1 MQKKGIVRIDET
13 INEMQANF
21 DKIRIEECHYTK
33 DTVFHKEQ
41 VTATY
46 NVLNAL
52 QLRDQYKFASTVNE
66 VRKQAK

>member
-13 INEMQANF
+13 INEMQSNF

-41 VTATY
+41 VTAT
-46 NVLNAL
+46 
-52 QLRDQYKFASTVNE
+52 
-66 VRKQAK
+66 